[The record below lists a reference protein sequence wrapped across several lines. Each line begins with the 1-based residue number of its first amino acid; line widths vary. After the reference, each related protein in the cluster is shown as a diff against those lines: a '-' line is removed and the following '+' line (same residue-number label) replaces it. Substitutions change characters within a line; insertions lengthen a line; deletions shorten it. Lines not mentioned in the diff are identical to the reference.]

1 MDGHL
6 IIEVPD
12 HGLATFLIRQ
22 YFLQISASGP
32 IALKR
37 KAESKLTHK
46 KKGFCVPFFFF
57 FSDQINLLVRSVQ
70 SLQGL

>member
-57 FSDQINLLVRSVQ
+57 
-70 SLQGL
+70 